1 MKKLLLFFT
10 VTVSM
15 LPVTAHEDIIFGLP
29 GLLEDH
35 REYTTEPIKKS
46 VNVVQPPQAVGVE
59 NLRIAVA
66 PATMDAK
73 QRLESLLK
81 SLRAIGVIVAP
92 TTTDVKQRDF
102 ISEFLTKQKDTWEK
116 LEKKESNKANVLQS
130 YLNSES
136 SIITKKTVLSIVV
149 TELVLVLAFFGFCKF
164 ARI

>member
-35 REYTTEPIKKS
+35 REYTEPIKKS

-66 PATMDAK
+66 PATMNAK
-73 QRLESLLK
+73 QRLESLLE

-102 ISEFLTKQKDTWEK
+102 ISEFLTKQKNTWEK

-136 SIITKKTVLSIVV
+136 SIITKKTVLGIVV